1 MESLMENVEVNM
13 ILEVTLKLCACVCV
27 CVQGKIYSKCI
38 VNSFY
43 FTRYFKDT
51 VIAHSTTFKMQNNR
65 QNGEL

>member
-1 MESLMENVEVNM
+1 MKM

-27 CVQGKIYSKCI
+27 CVQGKIYSRYI

-51 VIAHSTTFKMQNNR
+51 VTAHSTTFKMQNNR
-65 QNGEL
+65 

>member
-1 MESLMENVEVNM
+1 MENVEVNM

-27 CVQGKIYSKCI
+27 CVQGKIY
-38 VNSFY
+38 

>member
-1 MESLMENVEVNM
+1 MESLMEDVEVKM

-27 CVQGKIYSKCI
+27 CVQGKIYSRYI

-51 VIAHSTTFKMQNNR
+51 VTAHSTTFKMQNNR
-65 QNGEL
+65 